1 MRLPC
6 TEVYSFYRYFRIWY
20 SMSNQDFL
28 ALEVKIDALIKEYK
42 RLEQEKHLLQA
53 ERAAWKAERAR
64 LIKQNELAR
73 SRVET
78 MIERLKAM
86 EHPND

>member
-1 MRLPC
+1 
-6 TEVYSFYRYFRIWY
+6 
-20 SMSNQDFL
+20 MSNQDFL
-28 ALEVKIDALIKEYK
+28 ALEVKIDALIKEYQ
-42 RLEQEKHLLQA
+42 RLEQEKRLLQA
-53 ERAAWKAERAR
+53 EREAWKAERAR

-86 EHPND
+86 EQPNV

>member
-1 MRLPC
+1 
-6 TEVYSFYRYFRIWY
+6 
-20 SMSNQDFL
+20 MSNQDFL
-28 ALEVKIDALIKEYK
+28 ALEVKIDALIKEYQ

-53 ERAAWKAERAR
+53 EREAWKAERAR

-86 EHPND
+86 EQPNV

>member
-1 MRLPC
+1 
-6 TEVYSFYRYFRIWY
+6 
-20 SMSNQDFL
+20 MSNQDFL

-64 LIKQNELAR
+64 VIKQNELAR